1 MLNNIKHTF
10 LVSALSL
17 GLVVGAVGLA
27 RAATS
32 TGYLGST
39 KAAPISVDANT
50 TPASASAASTPADT
64 NTNNDATYS
73 INPDKTAQSSP
84 QQTASQQP
92 SSQPTSPQVAPQNPS
107 SQQPVP
113 RSSMYNHRAMQ
124 QSQTMHNGSN
134 GYGSGNHMAGNMG
147 MGR

>member
-27 RAATS
+27 GAATS
-32 TGYLGST
+32 TSYLGST
-39 KAAPISVDANT
+39 KASPISVDANA
-50 TPASASAASTPADT
+50 TPASASAVGTPDATGT
-64 NTNNDATYS
+64 NSTYS
-73 INPDKTAQSSP
+73 INPDQTAQSSP
-84 QQTASQQP
+84 QQTV
-92 SSQPTSPQVAPQNPS
+92 SPQPS

-113 RSSMYNHRAMQ
+113 RSGMYNHGAMQ
-124 QSQTMHNGSN
+124 QSQAMHNGSN
-134 GYGSGNHMAGNMG
+134 GNGAANHMAGNMG